1 MFSIFSP
8 DSKFMTA
15 MDRVCDLLFLNILFL
30 LTSLPVVTI
39 GAAST
44 ALYTVC
50 FRFDTEKETGV
61 FKGYFRAFR
70 ENFRQSTVLWLVIG
84 LFGVTSALNVLLFRG
99 MTGVL
104 HYLFVP
110 CGILL
115 VVAVLM
121 GSCLFPLLS
130 QFSNDG
136 RTALKNA
143 FFLSVG
149 YLPRFLLISAIN
161 ILPLAMLLLD
171 PYLFFQTG
179 IVWILIYFS
188 AGAYINSLILKKV
201 FAPYL
206 GEEEA

>member
-1 MFSIFSP
+1 MFSFLSP
-8 DSKFMTA
+8 DSKFMLA
-15 MDRVCDLLFLNILFL
+15 MDRVCDLLLLNVLFL
-30 LTSLPVVTI
+30 LTSIPVVTI

-50 FRFDTEKETGV
+50 FRFDTEKEAGIL
-61 FKGYFRAFR
+61 KSYFRAFR
-70 ENFRQSTVLWLVIG
+70 ENFRQSTVLWLVIA
-84 LFGVTSALNVLLFRG
+84 LFAVTSALNLLVFRG
-99 MTGVL
+99 MTGML

-110 CGILL
+110 CGVLL
-115 VVAVLM
+115 AVAVLM

-149 YLPRFLLISAIN
+149 YLPRFLLISVIN
-161 ILPLAMLLLD
+161 MLPAALLLLD

-179 IVWILIYFS
+179 IAWILIYFS

-201 FAPYL
+201 FAPYM

>member
-1 MFSIFSP
+1 MFSFLSP
-8 DSKFMTA
+8 DSKFMMA
-15 MDRVCDLLFLNILFL
+15 MDRVCDLLFLNLLFL

-61 FKGYFRAFR
+61 FKAYFRAFR
-70 ENFRQSTVLWLVIG
+70 ENFRQSTGLWLVIG
-84 LFGVTSALNVLLFRG
+84 LFGVTSALNVLLFRA

-104 HYLFVP
+104 HFLFVP
-110 CGILL
+110 CGVLL
-115 VVAVLM
+115 AVAVLM

-206 GEEEA
+206 SEGEA

>member
-1 MFSIFSP
+1 M
-8 DSKFMTA
+8 MA
-15 MDRVCDLLFLNILFL
+15 MDRVCDLLFLNLLFL

-61 FKGYFRAFR
+61 FKAYFRAFR
-70 ENFRQSTVLWLVIG
+70 ENFRQSTGLWLVIG
-84 LFGVTSALNVLLFRG
+84 LFGVTSALNVLLFRA

-104 HYLFVP
+104 HFLFVP
-110 CGILL
+110 CGVLL
-115 VVAVLM
+115 AVAVLM

-206 GEEEA
+206 SEGEA